1 MSSSTQIILACTTA
15 VACKDVVLAAVE
27 CFTLL
32 LLSWTANS
40 GCQRLCF
47 WTHGPWFGATQH
59 ESVFDIWSLSCALP
73 LQKSAYW
80 SSWALTHFSTMAVS
94 GVLCAIIGLYPFRHS
109 SIFIMLGFYWLLACA
124 LISFSYFLS
133 TIFSK
138 SRVAGT
144 VTAVLYA
151 LAMIPG

>member
-1 MSSSTQIILACTTA
+1 MDIFLSPTHHPYAFMLKTASLHNAAPSGRPLENHICNSKCMYNSEIISAGYIPLTRPIP
-15 VACKDVVLAAVE
+15 
-27 CFTLL
+27 LL
-32 LLSWTANS
+32 
-40 GCQRLCF
+40 
-47 WTHGPWFGATQH
+47 
-59 ESVFDIWSLSCALP
+59 

-94 GVLCAIIGLYPFRHS
+94 GILCAVIGLYPFRHS
-109 SIFIMLGFYWLLACA
+109 SFAIMLSFYWLLACS

-138 SRVAGT
+138 SRIAGT

-151 LAMIPG
+151 LAMVPG

>member
-1 MSSSTQIILACTTA
+1 
-15 VACKDVVLAAVE
+15 
-27 CFTLL
+27 
-32 LLSWTANS
+32 
-40 GCQRLCF
+40 
-47 WTHGPWFGATQH
+47 
-59 ESVFDIWSLSCALP
+59 
-73 LQKSAYW
+73 
-80 SSWALTHFSTMAVS
+80 MAMS
-94 GVLCAIIGLYPFRHS
+94 GVLCAVIGLYPFRHS

>member
-1 MSSSTQIILACTTA
+1 MYNSEIISAGYIPLTRPIP
-15 VACKDVVLAAVE
+15 
-27 CFTLL
+27 LL
-32 LLSWTANS
+32 
-40 GCQRLCF
+40 
-47 WTHGPWFGATQH
+47 
-59 ESVFDIWSLSCALP
+59 

-94 GVLCAIIGLYPFRHS
+94 GILCAVIGLYPFRHS
-109 SIFIMLGFYWLLACA
+109 SFAIMLSFYWLLACS

-138 SRVAGT
+138 SRIAGT

-151 LAMIPG
+151 LAMVPG